1 MPEIKMI
8 YNLNDWPEGH
18 VGHLVPSEEVINA
31 FIDINKTVPIKSVLE
46 FGFNTGW
53 STYIILK
60 TLDNTTVTSIEI
72 YKFKNAEIAVQRLK
86 DIFPNRTNI
95 VWGDSRD
102 IYKKVISS
110 KIILPNNKYDTAFI
124 DGGHFPEIVEKD
136 IELCKFLGIKNF
148 IFDDGDC
155 PNIFPA
161 IKKNKKLKL
170 VKKYPYI
177 NIRKLYNKYFLKESK
192 GWEIGLHHYVLD

>member
-1 MPEIKMI
+1 MI

-18 VGHLVPSEEVINA
+18 VGHLVPSEEVVNA
-31 FIDINKTVPIKSVLE
+31 FIEINKTHPVRNVLE

-60 TLDNTTVTSIEI
+60 TLGETTVTSIEI
-72 YKFKNAEIAVQRLK
+72 YKFNNAEIAVQRLK
-86 DIFPNRTNI
+86 DIFPNRSNI
-95 VWGDSRD
+95 IWGDSRD
-102 IYKKVISS
+102 IYEKVISN

-161 IKKNKKLKL
+161 IKKNKKLNL

-192 GWEIGLHHYVLD
+192 GWKLGLHHYVLD